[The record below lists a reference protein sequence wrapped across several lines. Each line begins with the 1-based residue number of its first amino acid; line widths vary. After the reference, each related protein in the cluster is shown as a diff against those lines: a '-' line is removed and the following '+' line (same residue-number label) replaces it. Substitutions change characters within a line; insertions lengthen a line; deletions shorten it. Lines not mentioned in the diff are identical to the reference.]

1 MFGKVLN
8 ISLLFM
14 TNLLHEELDFA
25 YVIVLIHQHN
35 YLVNSSKKRIIA
47 SQVIYQLDS
56 QDYSDFIQKS
66 KKKIENKTYS

>member
-1 MFGKVLN
+1 
-8 ISLLFM
+8 M
-14 TNLLHEELDFA
+14 TNLLHKELDFA
-25 YVIVLIHQHN
+25 YVIVLIHQYN

>member
-1 MFGKVLN
+1 
-8 ISLLFM
+8 M

-35 YLVNSSKKRIIA
+35 YLINSSKKRIIA

-66 KKKIENKTYS
+66 KKKKENKTYS

>member
-1 MFGKVLN
+1 
-8 ISLLFM
+8 M

-25 YVIVLIHQHN
+25 YVIVLIHQYN

>member
-25 YVIVLIHQHN
+25 YVIVLIHQYN

-66 KKKIENKTYS
+66 KKKIEKKTYS

>member
-1 MFGKVLN
+1 
-8 ISLLFM
+8 M

-25 YVIVLIHQHN
+25 YVIVLIHQYN

-66 KKKIENKTYS
+66 KKKIEKKTYS

>member
-1 MFGKVLN
+1 
-8 ISLLFM
+8 M

-25 YVIVLIHQHN
+25 YFIVLIHQYN

-66 KKKIENKTYS
+66 KKKIEKKTYS

>member
-25 YVIVLIHQHN
+25 YVIVLIHQYN